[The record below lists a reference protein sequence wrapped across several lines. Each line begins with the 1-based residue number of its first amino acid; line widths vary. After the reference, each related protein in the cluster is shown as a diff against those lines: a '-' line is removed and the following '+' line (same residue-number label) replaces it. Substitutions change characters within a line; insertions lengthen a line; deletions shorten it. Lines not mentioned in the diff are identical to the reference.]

1 VAMDEGQRA
10 IDGISRRNVLR
21 GGLLAGAGLATVG
34 AVSGVLTGTAK
45 ASTPNPQPD
54 WGWCQYCA
62 TMWWT
67 PGRSGSSCSSP
78 EAPNGLHAVGSGSYN
93 YYQVNNQSTDT
104 PTGNPQSDWY
114 WCTKCQGL
122 FWGGSTDDD
131 PGVCWGNTL
140 FGHVGGGTNYDLWH
154 DKNPTT
160 GVQLY
165 WRWCENCYLLYYQGP
180 SGTTAGSCPGRL
192 RDGSAYHTAGSS
204 TVYDMEWGGTY

>member
-1 VAMDEGQRA
+1 MDEGQRA

-122 FWGGSTDDD
+122 FWAAPRMMIRGFAGEILSSAT
-131 PGVCWGNTL
+131 WGAE
-140 FGHVGGGTNYDLWH
+140 
-154 DKNPTT
+154 PITT
-160 GVQLY
+160 
-165 WRWCENCYLLYYQGP
+165 
-180 SGTTAGSCPGRL
+180 SGTIKTPRRACNCTGAGAKTAICCTTKGHQELPLAPALAGSETARHITRPG
-192 RDGSAYHTAGSS
+192 AAPS
-204 TVYDMEWGGTY
+204 TTWSGVVPTD